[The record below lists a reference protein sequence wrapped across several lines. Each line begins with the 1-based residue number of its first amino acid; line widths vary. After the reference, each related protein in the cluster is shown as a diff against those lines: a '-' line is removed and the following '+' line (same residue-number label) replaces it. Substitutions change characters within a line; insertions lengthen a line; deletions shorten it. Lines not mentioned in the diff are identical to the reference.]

1 MNGICHRDLK
11 PDNIIVTKDL
21 SDLRIIDFNVSVNLK
36 NGAKTRGVTGSKEF
50 QPYEMHHG

>member
-11 PDNIIVTKDL
+11 PENIIVTKDL